1 MSRTRRT
8 FTEEFKQQAV
18 NLSKALGSG
27 TKAAQELGI
36 NESLIRNWTKK
47 SNSDKSLKA
56 VDPAFSVEE
65 LKRLQMENEKQR
77 KVIHILKSAA
87 AFLQL
92 TQNPVPS
99 AERRPLTT

>member
-18 NLSKALGSG
+18 NLSIELGSAS
-27 TKAAQELGI
+27 KAAQELGI

-47 SNSDKSLKA
+47 LSTEKSLKS
-56 VDPAFSVEE
+56 VDPTFSVEE
-65 LKRLQMENEKQR
+65 FKRLQRENEKQK

-87 AFLQL
+87 AFFSQDHLK
-92 TQNPVPS
+92 
-99 AERRPLTT
+99 

>member
-1 MSRTRRT
+1 MSRTRRA
-8 FTEEFKQQAV
+8 FTEGFKQQAV

-47 SNSDKSLKA
+47 SNSEKSLKA

-65 LKRLQMENEKQR
+65 LKRLQ
-77 KVIHILKSAA
+77 
-87 AFLQL
+87 QL

>member
-18 NLSKALGSG
+18 NLSKELGSG

-47 SNSDKSLKA
+47 SNSEKSLKA
-56 VDPAFSVEE
+56 VDPTFSVEE
-65 LKRLQMENEKQR
+65 FKRLQRENEKQK

-87 AFLQL
+87 AFFSQDHLK
-92 TQNPVPS
+92 
-99 AERRPLTT
+99 